1 MQIQI
6 SLQEDIFAKHK
17 VEVTFHS
24 LYEIMTNDNERTE
37 KVQSLMVAV
46 IDKAISKARN
56 VKEKVLNMSQS
67 VGK

>member
-1 MQIQI
+1 
-6 SLQEDIFAKHK
+6 
-17 VEVTFHS
+17 
-24 LYEIMTNDNERTE
+24 MTNDNERTE